1 LLAFRAMNRWMKTMI
16 SFFKPRAVRLILLP
30 WAALFLVLSLAN
42 TQDGGLNAS
51 SRFITM
57 RAMGEEGTFR
67 IDKRI
72 GASSDWARTP
82 DGHYYSNKAPGPM
95 LLGFP
100 VFIVMDQV
108 PRLWEKG
115 FRDEHGHRH
124 APGYF
129 TKTWVSYLNQVLPL
143 LILMALILSWLDRR
157 GASPAA
163 MIFFSI
169 AALFGST
176 VSMYLNNYSGHGF
189 EAVMQLGALFA
200 LLTGSFA
207 WSGFFAGAALLSDYG
222 FGVQIPAYV
231 VALALSMRH
240 HRSFWP
246 ALSRLVA
253 GAVIPAVLWI
263 WYHTAAFGGPFSIAN
278 HFQNPDYLDTA
289 HEEKNLWGIFRLPNF
304 EILMESL
311 VRPTRGLLYTQPW
324 ILLFPP
330 VILFSWW
337 SGRGDPD
344 SDDSF
349 ARKTVSIFCVLSLV
363 ALLFMNVSYGGWH
376 GGGAPGPRYISGI
389 FLCFALWAAL
399 EFDRFPAWSRWVFV
413 ALLGVAV
420 VFRGMVYGSTI
431 LGPTMPLWN
440 WYFEEFFKASKTP
453 LLRGAIY
460 VILFVGVA
468 FWQKRLLA
476 RWGSE
481 RA

>member
-1 LLAFRAMNRWMKTMI
+1 MKTI
-16 SFFKPRAVRLILLP
+16 LSLLQPRAVRLILFP
-30 WAALFLVLSLAN
+30 WAALFVVLSLAN

-51 SRFITM
+51 SRFIAM

-67 IDKRI
+67 IDNRI

-100 VFIVMDQV
+100 VFILFDQV

-115 FRDEHGHRH
+115 FRDEHGYRH
-124 APGYF
+124 TPGYF
-129 TKTWVSYLNQVLPL
+129 TKTWVSFLNQVLPL
-143 LILMALILSWLDRR
+143 LILMALILAWLDRR
-157 GASPAA
+157 GSSPAA
-163 MIFFSI
+163 MVFF
-169 AALFGST
+169 AVATLFGST

-240 HRSFWP
+240 FRTFWP
-246 ALSRLVA
+246 AILRLA
-253 GAVIPAVLWI
+253 SGAVIPAVLWI
-263 WYHTAAFGGPFSIAN
+263 WYHSVAFGGPFAIAN

-304 EILMESL
+304 EILMELL

-324 ILLFPP
+324 ILFFVP
-330 VILFSWW
+330 VGFFSWFA
-337 SGRGDPD
+337 SRGAPD
-344 SDDSF
+344 RNF
-349 ARKTVSIFCVLSLV
+349 ARRTASIFCVLSFIC
-363 ALLFMNVSYGGWH
+363 LLLMNVSYGGWH
-376 GGGAPGPRYISGI
+376 GGGAPGPRYMSGI

-399 EFDRFPAWSRWVFV
+399 EFDHLHAWVRWAFV

-453 LLRGAIY
+453 LLRVAIY
-460 VILFVGVA
+460 VILFAVA
-468 FWQKRLLA
+468 AIWQKKLLA
-476 RWGSE
+476 KWKLS
-481 RA
+481 